1 VFKLRKLLSISL
13 LVVVPTTSFFF
24 ATSCAE
30 TQPDGDYDSEY
41 AEYINDRT
49 FSIVT
54 VVTGSDLEKYYSF
67 GTA

>member
-13 LVVVPTTSFFF
+13 LVVVPTTGFFF

-30 TQPDGDYDSEY
+30 VDPKGEEDYTSDY
-41 AEYINDRT
+41 AKFINDRT
-49 FSIVT
+49 FSIISAYPN
-54 VVTGSDLEKYYSF
+54 GSGYL